1 MLSFLK
7 RLLGLEAHPAC
18 KNVSA
23 NAFAATLQA
32 TPDAVL
38 IDVRTQHEFQS
49 GHLPKALNMDI
60 SMGVFK
66 RKLADLDKN
75 KVYFLYCRSGNRSS
89 VAANMMANAGF
100 TQIYNM
106 VGGIGQWK
114 GKIVK

>member
-1 MLSFLK
+1 MFGFIK
-7 RLLGLEAHPAC
+7 KILGLEAHPAC

-23 NAFAATLQA
+23 QEFGQLLNN
-32 TPDAVL
+32 TPNAVL

-49 GHLPKALNMDI
+49 GHLPKALNLDV
-60 SMGVFK
+60 SMGTFK
-66 RKLADLDKN
+66 RKMPTFDKN

-100 TQIYNM
+100 ENIYNM
-106 VGGIGQWK
+106 VGGIGQWS